1 MSDTPRTNAFYWRET
16 GINPVG
22 RSAAEWAEF
31 TRTLER
37 ELAEALRQVKALPKL
52 RISKNGI
59 DYWLH
64 MDAPSGNK
72 ASINLGSCSR
82 NMIVDRVIQ
91 EMEGL

>member
-1 MSDTPRTNAFYWRET
+1 MSD
-16 GINPVG
+16 GLKI
-22 RSAAEWAEF
+22 
-31 TRTLER
+31 TLTDYEVCER
-37 ELAEALRQVKALPKL
+37 KLATVEQENDTLRRRVMARPKL

-72 ASINLGSCSR
+72 ASINMGSCNR
-82 NMIVDRVIQ
+82 DIIVDRVIQ